1 MKTKDELYKNYFLQI
16 IKLLK
21 SKDNT
26 TIGEIY
32 LYAKSMFHQN
42 ITIVDMRKKNW
53 FDFKGSVRAYKSLI
67 EKRKHPTIDFIVDG
81 LVQTFKEN
89 RFIYLE
95 IFKRLP
101 LLPKHKK
108 YDHNYAILSQFEIK
122 GMKKIQILEKIVSE
136 IESILS
142 KDILEKI

>member
-1 MKTKDELYKNYFLQI
+1 MKTKDELYKELFLQI

-26 TIGEIY
+26 KIGEIY
-32 LYAKSMFHQN
+32 ISAKGMVHQD
-42 ITIVDMRKKNW
+42 IAIVDMRKNHK
-53 FDFKGSVRAYKSLI
+53 FLFKDSSFAYANSFNI
-67 EKRKHPTIDFIVDG
+67 RKHPKLTFIVDG
-81 LVQTFKEN
+81 LIKTFKEN

-108 YDHNYAILSQFEIK
+108 YDHNYAILSHFEIK

-136 IESILS
+136 IKNTLS
-142 KDILEKI
+142 QSILEKI

>member
-16 IKLLK
+16 INLLK
-21 SKDNT
+21 SKGNT
-26 TIGEIY
+26 KIGEIC
-32 LYAKSMFHQN
+32 LSAKGMVHQD
-42 ITIVDMRKKNW
+42 IAIVDMRKKNW
-53 FDFKGSVRAYKSLI
+53 FNFKGSVRAYKNLI
-67 EKRKHPTIDFIVDG
+67 EKRKHPTIDFIVYG
-81 LVQTFKEN
+81 LAQTFKKN

-108 YDHNYAILSQFEIK
+108 YDHNYAILSHFEIK

-136 IESILS
+136 INDIFS